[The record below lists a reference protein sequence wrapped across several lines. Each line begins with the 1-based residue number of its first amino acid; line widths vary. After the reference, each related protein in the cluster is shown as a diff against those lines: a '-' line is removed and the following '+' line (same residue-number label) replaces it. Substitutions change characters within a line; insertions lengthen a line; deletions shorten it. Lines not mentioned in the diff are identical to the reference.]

1 MCLIIL
7 HRFSRMHGRAADEIC
22 DQTGINVEGRPEIGR
37 MNMEDVDWV
46 KVDHAYGVR
55 RIYGTG
61 SEKFGEYHGGYLNF
75 GWWEK
80 ADTYIE
86 AAEALVHKM
95 AEILGLNDQSRLLDL
110 ACGMGSQDVYLHRHF
125 GAEIDAVEILWN
137 QVQVGLARVKQAGIE
152 GKVRIHHGTAT
163 KLPFERNRFTHVLV
177 LEGSQHF
184 NTREDFFREAFR
196 VLKPKG
202 VIALADFTIKRPA
215 RFLLEKIIVKAAQ
228 HFWAC
233 PNANTY
239 NAEIFKQ
246 KLEKSGFIN
255 TSISEGGKYTIPG
268 YFREQRRKETIRAR
282 IKIRGWITIRAG
294 FFVDYAVF
302 QAFRRGLLEYIIVR
316 AEKP

>member
-1 MCLIIL
+1 
-7 HRFSRMHGRAADEIC
+7 
-22 DQTGINVEGRPEIGR
+22 
-37 MNMEDVDWV
+37 MNMDDVDWV
-46 KVDHAYGVR
+46 KIDHAYGVKR
-55 RIYGTG
+55 LYGIG
-61 SEKFGEYHGGYLNF
+61 AEKFGEYHGGYLNF

-95 AEILGLNDQSRLLDL
+95 AEILGLNDQSRLLDV
-110 ACGMGSQDVYLHRHF
+110 ACGMGPQDVYLHRHF

-137 QVQVGLARVKQAGIE
+137 QAQVALARVKQAGME

-163 KLPFERNRFTHVLV
+163 RLPFERNSFTHVLAI
-177 LEGSQHF
+177 EGSQHF

-202 VIALADFTIKRPA
+202 VIALADFTITRPP
-215 RFLLEKIIVKAAQ
+215 RSLLEKIVVRAAQ

-233 PNANTY
+233 PNANVY

-255 TSISEGGKYTIPG
+255 VSISEEGKYTIPG
-268 YFREQRRKETIRAR
+268 YFREQIRKETIKAG
-282 IKIRGWITIRAG
+282 IKIRGWIPTRAG
-294 FFVDYAVF
+294 FFVNYAVF
-302 QAFRRGLLEYIIVR
+302 RAFCRGLLEYCIVR